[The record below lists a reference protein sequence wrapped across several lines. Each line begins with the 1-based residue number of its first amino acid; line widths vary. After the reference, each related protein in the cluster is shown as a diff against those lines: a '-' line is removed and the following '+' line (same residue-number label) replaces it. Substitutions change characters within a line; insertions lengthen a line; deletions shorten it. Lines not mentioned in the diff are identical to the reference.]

1 MKKLL
6 IAIMALI
13 MAFGMAACGASEE
26 VPEAVE
32 AVKADVV
39 ALVDASA
46 ADLTDAGWG
55 DDYVALLESG
65 EARDYADYDSMKAV
79 LDDIR
84 IESGATYVY
93 VMTPATEGEPDINGT
108 YTSDGSFVITVDGSE
123 DPDDW
128 GVDYGWEIQFTE
140 AWEGM
145 AAAAR
150 SAWINDEAGTNHDI
164 CWSAFAPVYDSEGN
178 VVCILGIDYPC
189 ADVLNDYPEWNRDME
204 EWNGIE
210 E

>member
-1 MKKLL
+1 
-6 IAIMALI
+6 MALV
-13 MAFGMAACGASEE
+13 MAFGLAACGGSEE
-26 VPEAVE
+26 VPADVQ
-32 AVKADVV
+32 AVKDQVTSYAEQY
-39 ALVDASA
+39 A

-55 DDYVALLESG
+55 DEYAALIASG
-65 EARDYADYDSMKAV
+65 EARDYADYDSMKAA

-84 IESGATYVY
+84 IECGATYVY
-93 VMTPATEGEPDINGT
+93 VMTPGTDGEPDIAGD
-108 YTSDGSFVITVDGSE
+108 YTSEGCFLITVDGSE

-140 AWEGM
+140 AWEGA

-189 ADVLNDYPEWNRDME
+189 ADVLNDYPEWNRDMD